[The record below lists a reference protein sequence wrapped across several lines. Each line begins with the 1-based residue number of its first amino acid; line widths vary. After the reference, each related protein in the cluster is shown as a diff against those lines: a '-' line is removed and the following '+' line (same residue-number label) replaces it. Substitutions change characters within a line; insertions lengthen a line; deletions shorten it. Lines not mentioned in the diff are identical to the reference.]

1 MLSSYLV
8 ASVWDNLKPLLTEK
22 HSEIDEPFVTS
33 AVIAPLYTR
42 IESLIRSPAVTTR
55 GVFRNLDVDSIP
67 AAGNAF
73 TVPTYR
79 SADLSSRFGSVPST
93 SETYNVHIIR

>member
-1 MLSSYLV
+1 MV
-8 ASVWDNLKPLLTEK
+8 ASVWDNLKPLLAEK
-22 HSEIDEPFVTS
+22 RSEIEEPFVTY

-42 IESLIRSPAVTTR
+42 IENLIRSPTVTTR

-67 AAGNAF
+67 ASGNTF
-73 TVPTYR
+73 IVPTYR
-79 SADLSSRFGSVPST
+79 SADLSSRFGSVPSK